1 LSRIL
6 KQEEKVN
13 GAGAEGNWL

>member
-13 GAGAEGNWL
+13 GAGAERNWL